1 MAEDKQKKNKRDQ
14 KWKDENRDR
23 INLLFTKGT
32 KEKIRAAAAA
42 AGLSMAQW
50 VQSAID
56 EKLARE
62 KEQQ

>member
-1 MAEDKQKKNKRDQ
+1 MAQDRQKKNKRDQ

-23 INLLFTKGT
+23 INLLFRKGT
-32 KEKIRAAAAA
+32 KEQIRAAAAA
-42 AGLSMAQW
+42 SGLSMAQW

-62 KEQQ
+62 E